1 MTDVLVCVSI
11 HLDVYVAVFGIYR
24 ESSHISGNFR
34 LTSENLQIDGGVA
47 ILGQAEINR
56 KVVCVRIQC
65 QVGNFRKT
73 FVNRSIKFGKCT
85 INLLNHTKCPRIVM
99 SFSRLK

>member
-47 ILGQAEINR
+47 ILGQAE
-56 KVVCVRIQC
+56 KWFVSESSVRSVI
-65 QVGNFRKT
+65 FAK
-73 FVNRSIKFGKCT
+73 RS
-85 INLLNHTKCPRIVM
+85 
-99 SFSRLK
+99 